1 MAEQPNTSLKSPCA
15 MPSFGWSG
23 VKLNALD
30 LTLEQWKRILWQ
42 DESRLTIWQY
52 NGQIWVSRM
61 PGERYLPQ
69 CIESAVI
76 FGGGGIMVMVQA
88 RPLSSS
94 EGKS

>member
-1 MAEQPNTSLKSPCA
+1 

-30 LTLEQWKRILWQ
+30 LTLEQWKRILWR

-69 CIESAVI
+69 CIEPAVM
-76 FGGGGIMVMVQA
+76 FGGGGIMVWGCFSWF
-88 RPLSSS
+88 RLGPLVPVK
-94 EGKS
+94 GNLNAMTF